1 MAKRPQAA
9 PAAPPHAPR
18 GGHGGGV
25 PSVRL
30 LYGEEDYLLEEA
42 LRALVDEALEGAD
55 RTLNLDVLNA
65 AETDARDIVARA
77 SSFPMTGER
86 RVVVV
91 REAERLGAGDLEIL
105 AAYCEAPSPS
115 SCLVLTAVKPDMRR
129 NPFAALRKRGEAVE
143 FARVYEEKLPAW
155 IAAHARG
162 RGLTISMEG
171 AALLAS
177 SAGSS
182 LREIAGEIEKISL
195 YIGTRKEISP
205 ADVAAVVGMSREYNP
220 FALQEAIGR
229 RDAARAL
236 TILEEI
242 LNSGGAVPLIIAT
255 LTNFYL
261 ALLKLHDCRKRGLP
275 LQEDASRA
283 RVPPMF
289 LGRYREALAHHT
301 TAACS
306 RALLLLAEA
315 DRDTK
320 SGNAGPREVLEALAL
335 RLCGADGDSPA
346 LKP

>member
-1 MAKRPQAA
+1 M
-9 PAAPPHAPR
+9 
-18 GGHGGGV
+18 
-25 PSVRL
+25 
-30 LYGEEDYLLEEA
+30 EEA
-42 LRALVDEALEGAD
+42 LRALVDAALEGAD
-55 RTLNLDVLNA
+55 RTLNLDVVNA

-91 REAERLGAGDLEIL
+91 REVERLGTGDLEIL

-115 SCLVLTAVKPDMRR
+115 SCLVLVGVKPDMRR
-129 NPFAALRKRGEAVE
+129 NPFAALRKKGEATE

-155 IAAHARG
+155 IVAHARG
-162 RGLTISMEG
+162 RGLTITPEA

-177 SAGSS
+177 TAGSS
-182 LREIAGEIEKISL
+182 LREIAGEIEKIAL
-195 YIGTRKEISP
+195 YIGKRKDIAP
-205 ADVAAVVGMSREYNP
+205 ADVAAVVGMSKEYSP

-236 TILEEI
+236 TILEEL
-242 LNSGGAVPLIIAT
+242 LNSGGAVPLIVAT

-261 ALLKLHDCRKRGLP
+261 ALLKLHDCRRRGLP

-283 RVPPMF
+283 RVHPMF
-289 LGRYREALAHHT
+289 LGQYRDAQGHHT
-301 TAACS
+301 AAACG

-320 SGNAGPREVLEALAL
+320 SGNAGPREVLEALTL
-335 RLCGADGDSPA
+335 RLCGTDATTPA
-346 LKP
+346 LKM